1 MGEQS
6 PILLFNG
13 VPLHSN
19 PVLISLF
26 FLKYFTIIFTFYFCN
41 PKFAI
46 MTNLYLDLEW
56 FTNQKLFLIGYAY
69 SIKDFGQLYEN
80 TLTVDHLEQVFMPAD
95 GYVFFYGPDIAMLE
109 KFFNI
114 NIRDHCPC
122 VNLIRVFKKALPGRR
137 SYKLSELEK
146 TYGINR
152 STVEYKT
159 NIFKLWHDWNDLH
172 LRKLIL
178 KYNMEDVLNLI
189 RLKKYIFND
198 CSVTKNDLNE
208 LLLS

>member
-1 MGEQS
+1 MF
-6 PILLFNG
+6 LFSEKFIFLINFF
-13 VPLHSN
+13 
-19 PVLISLF
+19 PV
-26 FLKYFTIIFTFYFCN
+26 TFTFYFCN
-41 PKFAI
+41 SNFTV

-80 TLTVDHLEQVFMPAD
+80 TLTVDHLEQVFKPAD

-114 NIRDHCPC
+114 NIREHCPC

-146 TYGINR
+146 TYGIKR
-152 STVEYKT
+152 STREYKT
-159 NIFKLWHDWNDLH
+159 DIFKLWHDWNDLS
-172 LRKLIL
+172 LRKMIL

>member
-1 MGEQS
+1 
-6 PILLFNG
+6 
-13 VPLHSN
+13 
-19 PVLISLF
+19 
-26 FLKYFTIIFTFYFCN
+26 
-41 PKFAI
+41 

-80 TLTVDHLEQVFMPAD
+80 TLTVDHLEQVFKPAD

-152 STVEYKT
+152 STEEYKT
-159 NIFKLWHDWNDLH
+159 NIFKLWHDWNDLR

-198 CSVTKNDLNE
+198 CAVTKNDLND
-208 LLLS
+208 LLLV

>member
-1 MGEQS
+1 
-6 PILLFNG
+6 
-13 VPLHSN
+13 
-19 PVLISLF
+19 
-26 FLKYFTIIFTFYFCN
+26 
-41 PKFAI
+41 

-80 TLTVDHLEQVFMPAD
+80 TLTVDHLEQVFKPAD
-95 GYVFFYGPDIAMLE
+95 GYVFFYGPDVAMLE

-114 NIRDHCPC
+114 NIREHCRC
-122 VNLIRVFKKALPGRR
+122 VNLIRVFRKALPGRN

-146 TYGINR
+146 SYGIKRN
-152 STVEYKT
+152 TLQYKT
-159 NIFKLWHDWNDLH
+159 NIFKMWHDWNDLK

-178 KYNMEDVLNLI
+178 KYNQEDVINLI

-198 CSVTKNDLNE
+198 CSVTTSDINNM
-208 LLLS
+208 LLE